1 MPRRRPVVT
10 GEPITAEEIDKRF
23 AELEEFAAN
32 SWSNLQIVERV
43 RRLRGD
49 VRLLN
54 RLGGPLPV
62 EPVTVSSTT
71 RWG

>member
-23 AELEEFAAN
+23 AELEEFAAE
-32 SWSNLQIVERV
+32 SSSNIQIVERV
-43 RRLRGD
+43 RKLRGD

-54 RLGGPLPV
+54 RLAGPPPV
-62 EPVTVSSTT
+62 KPVTVDSTT